1 MSEASRAAFAATV
14 RRDPVDLARACLLLA
29 EEAEPGLDAQAA
41 LGQLDRLAATAAEHV
56 RGRSG
61 PRDQAEG
68 LHRALGHQAGLSG
81 IEQEAGEL
89 RSSLL
94 HHVLRRR
101 RGRPILLSVV
111 WLEVARR
118 LGVPA
123 HGVGLPGHFVVGIG
137 EPGRAQ
143 LVDPFAGGRL
153 LSAGEADAK
162 VRVLTGRGLLP
173 GDLAPTPAD
182 ALLLRVLTNIRALCA
197 RPDPSLSLVR
207 THLWSVELSLLLPRH
222 PAALRR
228 ERGEVLAAL
237 GRFTEAADELAAY
250 AEVVRAV
257 DPETARLVEHAARAA
272 RARLS

>member
-41 LGQLDRLAATAAEHV
+41 VRRLDELTAAAAEHL
-56 RGRSG
+56 RGRTG
-61 PRDQAEG
+61 PRDLAEG
-68 LHRALGHQAGLSG
+68 LHRALGDGAGFSG
-81 IEQEAGEL
+81 VAQEAGEL

-101 RGRPILLSVV
+101 RGLPILLSVV

-123 HGVGLPGHFVVGIG
+123 HGVGLPGHFVVGVG

-143 LVDPFAGGRL
+143 LVDPFHGGRL
-153 LSAGEADAK
+153 LGVDEADAR
-162 VRVLTGRGLLP
+162 VRALAGRGLMP
-173 GDLAPTPAD
+173 GDLDPTPAD
-182 ALLLRVLTNIRALCA
+182 ALLLRVLTNIRALSA
-197 RPDPSLSLVR
+197 RPDPSLVLTR
-207 THLWSVELSLLLPRH
+207 THLWSVELALLLPRH

-228 ERGEVLAAL
+228 ERGEVLARL
-237 GRFTEAADELAAY
+237 GRFAEAADELSAY
-250 AEVVRAV
+250 ADAVRPVDADAARVVA
-257 DPETARLVEHAARAA
+257 LAARAA

>member
-1 MSEASRAAFAATV
+1 VSEASRAAFAATV

-41 LGQLDRLAATAAEHV
+41 LGQLDRLAAAAEEHV

-61 PRDQAEG
+61 PRDLAEG
-68 LHRALGHQAGLSG
+68 LHEALGDEAGFSG
-81 IEQEAGEL
+81 VRQEAGDL

-94 HHVLRRR
+94 HQVLRRR
-101 RGRPILLSVV
+101 RGLPILLSVV

-118 LGVPA
+118 LGVAA

-143 LVDPFAGGRL
+143 LVDPFTGGRL
-153 LSAGEADAK
+153 LGVEEADAR
-162 VRVLTGRGLLP
+162 VRALTGRGLAP
-173 GDLAPTPAD
+173 GDLEGIPAD
-182 ALLLRVLTNIRALCA
+182 ALLLRVLTNIRVLSA
-197 RPDPSLSLVR
+197 RPDPSLTLAR
-207 THLWSVELSLLLPRH
+207 THLWSVELALLLPRS
-222 PAALRR
+222 PGALRR

-237 GRFTEAADELAAY
+237 GRFAEAADELAAY
-250 AEVVRAV
+250 ADAVRPV
-257 DPETARLVEHAARAA
+257 DPETARLVGQAARAA

>member
-1 MSEASRAAFAATV
+1 MSEASRAAFAAAV

-41 LGQLDRLAATAAEHV
+41 LRRLDALTAAAAEHV
-56 RGRSG
+56 HGRTG
-61 PRDQAEG
+61 PRDLAEG
-68 LHRALGHQAGLSG
+68 LRRALGDEAGFSG
-81 IEQEAGEL
+81 VAQEAGEL

-101 RGRPILLSVV
+101 RGLPILLSVV

-123 HGVGLPGHFVVGIG
+123 HGVGLPGHFVVGVG

-143 LVDPFAGGRL
+143 LVDPFHGGRL
-153 LSAGEADAK
+153 LGVDEADAQ
-162 VRVLTGRGLLP
+162 VRALGGRRLAP
-173 GDLAPTPAD
+173 GDLDPTPAD
-182 ALLLRVLTNIRALCA
+182 ALLLRVLTNIRALSA
-197 RPDPSLSLVR
+197 RPDPSLVLTR
-207 THLWSVELSLLLPRH
+207 THLWSVELALLLPRH

-228 ERGEVLAAL
+228 ERGEVLAQL
-237 GRFTEAADELAAY
+237 GRFAEAADELSAY
-250 AEVVRAV
+250 AEAVRPVDAEAARVVA
-257 DPETARLVEHAARAA
+257 LAARAA